1 MINNKRKY
9 NIIIIIII
17 IIIAIV
23 IIIIIVSNMLLTV
36 FSLVYSIRSFRN
48 ALENRR
54 VDKSCLILQ
63 SVVMV
68 LFRDSR
74 AVGDELEAWKIW
86 HSRQQSYKQRILDIG
101 LNPISS
107 SRASSS
113 SNSKCGPL
121 HTCTPTV

>member
-54 VDKSCLILQ
+54 VYVC
-63 SVVMV
+63 SVYIHVIQHASV
-68 LFRDSR
+68 L
-74 AVGDELEAWKIW
+74 L
-86 HSRQQSYKQRILDIG
+86 
-101 LNPISS
+101 
-107 SRASSS
+107 
-113 SNSKCGPL
+113 
-121 HTCTPTV
+121 